1 MHYQA
6 RIGRIGALGMAVGL
20 IATACSSSAATPSA
34 PAADTPA
41 PTAAASAEAPASA
54 AASVG
59 PSFGAPEKTSLKIGL
74 STSGETAQFA
84 EYLAGQIGTYAKY
97 GLTVEVSGFEGDGKV
112 VQALTAGALDFGV
125 IGVSSAI
132 SSVPTDTPL
141 KSIALNGVTLTD
153 GLVCGPNYKTAADI
167 KGKQVAVSTFGGT
180 SHGSVLILLDQLGLT
195 ANDVVITQ
203 VGGQTARIAAVKAG
217 SVACAPIDL
226 AQAAEMKAAG
236 LVTLTDNK
244 SSGKQWGRSALSVQA
259 AFAQANPNTTKAV
272 VAAVLEAQNSMW
284 LDPATAASKFADYA
298 QLAPADATSQIN
310 DFIGIGDR
318 AMGWTDDAFN
328 FPKLTLA
335 TVNPAMAD
343 VDVSKAYDKS
353 YLQELYDTGFYTQ
366 IGDPD
371 KPF

>member
-20 IATACSSSAATPSA
+20 IATACSGAATSSA
-34 PAADTPA
+34 PATESPTTSVA
-41 PTAAASAEAPASA
+41 PSAEASSAPSA
-54 AASVG
+54 AAG
-59 PSFGAPEKTSLKIGL
+59 PSFGAPEKTSLKLGL
-74 STSGETAQFA
+74 STSGETSQFA
-84 EYLAGQIGTYAKY
+84 EYLAGQIGLYTKY
-97 GLTVEVSGFEGDGKV
+97 GVTVEVSGFEGDGKV

-132 SSVPTDTPL
+132 SSVTTDTPL

-153 GLVCGPNYKTAADI
+153 GLVCGPSYKTAADI
-167 KGKQVAVSTFGGT
+167 KGKQIAVSTFGGT

-259 AFAQANPNTTKAV
+259 AFATANPNTVKAV

-284 LDPATAASKFADYA
+284 VDPATAASKFADYA
-298 QLAPADATSQIN
+298 QIAAADATSQVN
-310 DFIGIGDR
+310 DFISIGDR
-318 AMGWTDDAFN
+318 SMGWTDDAFN

-343 VDVSKAYDKS
+343 VDVTKAYDKS
-353 YLQELYDTGFYTQ
+353 YLQGLYDSGFYTQ
-366 IGDPD
+366 IGDPE

>member
-6 RIGRIGALGMAVGL
+6 RVGRIGALGMAVGL
-20 IATACSSSAATPSA
+20 IAAACSGGAATSSA
-34 PAADTPA
+34 PAADTTP
-41 PTAAASAEAPASA
+41 PSA
-54 AASVG
+54 AASTSAVESAA
-59 PSFGAPEKTSLKIGL
+59 PSFGAPEKTSIKIGL

-84 EYLAGQIGTYAKY
+84 EYLAGQIGTYTKY

-153 GLVCGPNYKTAADI
+153 GLVCGPSYKTKDDI

-226 AQAAEMKAAG
+226 AQADEMKAAG

-284 LDPATAASKFADYA
+284 LDPATAATKFADYA
-298 QLAPADATSQIN
+298 QMSAADATQQIK
-310 DFIGIGDR
+310 DFTDIGDR

-335 TVNPAMAD
+335 TVNPAMAN
-343 VDVSKAYDKS
+343 VDVTQAYDKS
-353 YLQELYDTGFYTQ
+353 YLQGLFDSGFYTQ